1 MVQRKKRL
9 PVVLDTNVFV
19 RALKAGSNTNW
30 NRWIVRLWL
39 IERQLQLVVSPELIA
54 EYLGIFADVLGME
67 TETVDEWRN
76 RFETDGRASLVNL
89 GRRYAASRDPDDNLL
104 LATATAGEARFL
116 ITNDR
121 DLLEVPD
128 ELRQTLKYAIVTPQE
143 FLKQWDA
150 EH

>member
-1 MVQRKKRL
+1 MVQRKQRL

-19 RALKAGSNTNW
+19 RALKAGSHTNW
-30 NRWIVRLWL
+30 NRRIVRLWL
-39 IERQLQLVVSPELIA
+39 IERQLQLVVSRELIA

-67 TETVDEWRN
+67 TETVAEWRN
-76 RFETDGRASLVNL
+76 RFEIDGRSSLVNL

-121 DLLEVPD
+121 DLLEVSD
-128 ELRQTLKYAIVTPQE
+128 AVKQTLKYAIWASPR
-143 FLKQWDA
+143 LMGA
-150 EH
+150 GLGM

>member
-1 MVQRKKRL
+1 MVQRRKRL

-30 NRWIVRLWL
+30 NRRIVRLWL
-39 IERQLQLVVSPELIA
+39 IERQLQLVVSRELIA
-54 EYLGIFADVLGME
+54 EYLGIFADVLGIDA
-67 TETVDEWRN
+67 ETVAEWRN
-76 RFETDGRASLVNL
+76 RFEIDGRSSLVNL

-121 DLLEVPD
+121 DLLEVSD
-128 ELRQTLKYAIVTPQE
+128 AVQQTLKYAIVTPQE
-143 FLKQWDA
+143 FLKHWDA
-150 EH
+150 E